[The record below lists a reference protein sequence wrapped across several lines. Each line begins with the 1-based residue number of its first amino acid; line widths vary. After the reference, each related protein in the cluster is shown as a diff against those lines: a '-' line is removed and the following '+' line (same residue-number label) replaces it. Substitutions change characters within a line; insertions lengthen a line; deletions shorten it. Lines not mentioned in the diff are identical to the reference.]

1 MLISF
6 FLIITQNCKTAL
18 EITYNSNKEK
28 SKYEKLS
35 EEIYLNNVPEE
46 QQKTDKEV
54 LLIFNGL
61 AFKGKTLFIN
71 KNDSLVFTSLPDQSG
86 CYGILFKKIGKT
98 EKNIKLSVSGKKDV
112 IIPIDLAYDYM
123 EIGDSYDKNK
133 WGVVYR
139 KIFPNFSCY

>member
-98 EKNIKLSVSGKKDV
+98 EKNIKLSVSV
-112 IIPIDLAYDYM
+112 M
-123 EIGDSYDKNK
+123 FQTS
-133 WGVVYR
+133 W
-139 KIFPNFSCY
+139 